1 MVRRTGCAPVICCCK
16 RWFWLAALSTMLYSC
31 APGADLPP
39 TPHFVVQAYV
49 LGAGDTVR
57 ITTFGEQDL
66 TGQFRVSDNG
76 QLDVPLLGQVK
87 AGGLTVNGLSQAISK
102 ELMQKNLF
110 RDPHVSVEVV
120 SYRPV
125 FILGEVVKPGE
136 YPYEPGMTVLRAV
149 AIAGGFTY
157 RAVIDR
163 ASILRVEGEHGIETR
178 AGRGTLLQPGD
189 VVSIF
194 ERVF

>member
-1 MVRRTGCAPVICCCK
+1 MSCRAGRAPGICRWPEWFWPAAVSLMLWGCAPG
-16 RWFWLAALSTMLYSC
+16 S
-31 APGADLPP
+31 DLPS
-39 TPHFVVQAYV
+39 TPQGAAQAYV

-57 ITTFGEQDL
+57 VTTFGEQDL
-66 TGQFRVSDNG
+66 TGQFRISDSG
-76 QLDVPLLGQVK
+76 VLDVPLLGQVR
-87 AGGLTVNGLSQAISK
+87 AGGQTVEGLSQEISAQLK
-102 ELMQKNLF
+102 RRNLF

-125 FILGEVVKPGE
+125 FILGEVAKPGE

-157 RAVIDR
+157 RAITDR
-163 ASILRVEGEHGIETR
+163 ASILRVEGEQGVETR
-178 AGRGTLLQPGD
+178 AGRGTLVQPGD
-189 VVSIF
+189 VVSIY